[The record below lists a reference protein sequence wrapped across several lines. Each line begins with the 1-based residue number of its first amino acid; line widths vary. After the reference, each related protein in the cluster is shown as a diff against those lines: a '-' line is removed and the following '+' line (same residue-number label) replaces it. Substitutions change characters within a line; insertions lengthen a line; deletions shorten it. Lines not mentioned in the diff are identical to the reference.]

1 MRACRTWMT
10 KGVAN
15 LWRQL
20 ARAPEALPRP
30 LWAGRLVDGEAS
42 PPGNACRAA
51 QRAARCTLPMTCLW
65 RRRSQARALLGH
77 RQGGA
82 GRLAVLRD
90 GALLKVAS
98 PPRDLSE
105 ARLKRVS
112 NRPAW
117 GPLLV
122 RGSIPVWHTVVRSQ
136 RASSWWD
143 APLAASRAH
152 ASCTS
157 DHVISAVSAQRR
169 RAPVRSS
176 HARIEPEVRLRGNQ
190 GRCCRPAGTDL
201 PIS

>member
-1 MRACRTWMT
+1 MEAAGSSTRGPAEAVV
-10 KGVAN
+10 G
-15 LWRQL
+15 
-20 ARAPEALPRP
+20 RAPGGWSGIPAWECMSSRPESCQVHPAYDLPT
-30 LWAGRLVDGEAS
+30 V
-42 PPGNACRAA
+42 
-51 QRAARCTLPMTCLW
+51 W

-157 DHVISAVSAQRR
+157 DRVISAVSAQRR
-169 RAPVRSS
+169 LAPVRSS
-176 HARIEPEVRLRGNQ
+176 HARIEPEVRLRGNR
-190 GRCCRPAGTDL
+190 GRYGAGQPEQICRLAEASRGWRP
-201 PIS
+201 P